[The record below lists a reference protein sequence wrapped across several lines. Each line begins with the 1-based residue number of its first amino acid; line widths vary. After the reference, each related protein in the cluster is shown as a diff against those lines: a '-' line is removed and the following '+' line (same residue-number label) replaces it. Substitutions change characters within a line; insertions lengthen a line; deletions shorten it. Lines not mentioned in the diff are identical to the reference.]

1 MPGRLTVFV
10 TALVALDL
18 SVGALGF
25 SLSDK
30 PLSFLI
36 SENAD
41 KISSLKEVAAAIASD
56 APEDDV
62 FYLRYALAGADEE
75 EMKSRLEENVRW
87 RSSGEGRLVCDAAKV
102 AIEKATS
109 GDDWNNDPVRA
120 AAPYASVVND
130 FITEASIVTTS
141 SRAGDLIY
149 CIRAASI
156 DDTALMNAISVEN
169 LANFFL
175 YTKEVNAAV
184 ANQRSIG
191 SDRLV
196 CVCTANDLS
205 GVKVIGG
212 SAEFRKALSAASRRG
227 NELYPTAERAKS
239 SSQPSSATYSTGQ
252 DLYAAVSRRGSKE
265 DQVCAW
271 AAIRRYC
278 AERNIGRKWR
288 RWKQTRQLLDRG
300 GGANLF
306 GLRAAAADLFHVP
319 VGTHD

>member
-62 FYLRYALAGADEE
+62 FYLRYALTGADEE

-212 SAEFRKALSAASRRG
+212 SAEFRKALSAASQKA
-227 NELYPTAERAKS
+227 NELYPTLS
-239 SSQPSSATYSTGQ
+239 GPSLLLNLPRLLTALVKIFTPLFPEEVRKKIKFARGPLSDVTALNEILAGSGG
-252 DLYAAVSRRGSKE
+252 DGSKRDNFLTAVE
-265 DQVCAW
+265 ELIYSD
-271 AAIRRYC
+271 
-278 AERNIGRKWR
+278 
-288 RWKQTRQLLDRG
+288 
-300 GGANLF
+300 
-306 GLRAAAADLFHVP
+306 
-319 VGTHD
+319 

>member
-62 FYLRYALAGADEE
+62 FYLRYALTGADEE

-212 SAEFRKALSAASRRG
+212 SAEFRKALSAASRKS
-227 NELYPTAERAKS
+227 NELYPCLSGPSLLLNLPRLLTALVKIFTPLFPEEVRKKIKFARGPLS
-239 SSQPSSATYSTGQ
+239 DVTALNEILAGSGG
-252 DLYAAVSRRGSKE
+252 DGSKRDNFLTAVE
-265 DQVCAW
+265 ELIYSD
-271 AAIRRYC
+271 
-278 AERNIGRKWR
+278 
-288 RWKQTRQLLDRG
+288 
-300 GGANLF
+300 
-306 GLRAAAADLFHVP
+306 
-319 VGTHD
+319 

>member
-1 MPGRLTVFV
+1 M
-10 TALVALDL
+10 TALVAFDL

-41 KISSLKEVAAAIASD
+41 KISSLKEAAAAIASD

-62 FYLRYALAGADEE
+62 FYLRYALTGADEE

-169 LANFFL
+169 LAHFFL

-212 SAEFRKALSAASRRG
+212 SAEFRKALSAASQKA
-227 NELYPTAERAKS
+227 NELYPTLS
-239 SSQPSSATYSTGQ
+239 GPSLLLNLPRLLTALVKIFTPLFPEEVRKKIKFARGPLSDVTALNEILAGSGG
-252 DLYAAVSRRGSKE
+252 DGSKRDNFLTAVE
-265 DQVCAW
+265 ELIYSD
-271 AAIRRYC
+271 
-278 AERNIGRKWR
+278 
-288 RWKQTRQLLDRG
+288 
-300 GGANLF
+300 
-306 GLRAAAADLFHVP
+306 
-319 VGTHD
+319 

>member
-1 MPGRLTVFV
+1 MAGRLTVFV

-41 KISSLKEVAAAIASD
+41 KISSLKEAAAAIASD

-62 FYLRYALAGADEE
+62 FYLRYALTGADEE

-169 LANFFL
+169 LAIFFL

-212 SAEFRKALSAASRRG
+212 SAEFRKALSAASQKA
-227 NELYPTAERAKS
+227 NELYPTLS
-239 SSQPSSATYSTGQ
+239 GPSLLLNLPRLLTALVKIFTPLFPEEVRKKIKFARGPLSDVTALNEILAGSGG
-252 DLYAAVSRRGSKE
+252 DGSKRDNFLTAVE
-265 DQVCAW
+265 ELIYSD
-271 AAIRRYC
+271 
-278 AERNIGRKWR
+278 
-288 RWKQTRQLLDRG
+288 
-300 GGANLF
+300 
-306 GLRAAAADLFHVP
+306 
-319 VGTHD
+319 

>member
-1 MPGRLTVFV
+1 MAGRLTVFA

-30 PLSFLI
+30 PVSFLI

-62 FYLRYALAGADEE
+62 FYLRYALTGADEE

-109 GDDWNNDPVRA
+109 GDVWNNDPVRA

-156 DDTALMNAISVEN
+156 DDTALMSAISVEN
-169 LANFFL
+169 LAHFFL

-212 SAEFRKALSAASRRG
+212 SAEFRKALSAASQKA
-227 NELYPTAERAKS
+227 NELYPTLS
-239 SSQPSSATYSTGQ
+239 GPSLLLNLPRLLTALVKIFTPLFPEEVRKKIKFARGPLSDVTALNEILAGSGG
-252 DLYAAVSRRGSKE
+252 DGSKRDNFLTAVE
-265 DQVCAW
+265 ELIYSD
-271 AAIRRYC
+271 
-278 AERNIGRKWR
+278 
-288 RWKQTRQLLDRG
+288 
-300 GGANLF
+300 
-306 GLRAAAADLFHVP
+306 
-319 VGTHD
+319 

>member
-1 MPGRLTVFV
+1 MAGRLTVFA

-30 PLSFLI
+30 PVSFLL

-62 FYLRYALAGADEE
+62 FYLRYALTGADEE

-130 FITEASIVTTS
+130 FITETSTVTTT
-141 SRAGDLIY
+141 SRSGDLIY

-156 DDTALMNAISVEN
+156 DDTALMNAISIEN

-212 SAEFRKALSAASRRG
+212 SAEFRKALSAASQKA
-227 NELYPTAERAKS
+227 NELYPTLS
-239 SSQPSSATYSTGQ
+239 GPSLLLNLPRLLTALVKIFTPLFPEEVRKKIKFARGPLSDVTALNEILAGSGG
-252 DLYAAVSRRGSKE
+252 DGSKRDNFLTAVE
-265 DQVCAW
+265 ELIYSD
-271 AAIRRYC
+271 
-278 AERNIGRKWR
+278 
-288 RWKQTRQLLDRG
+288 
-300 GGANLF
+300 
-306 GLRAAAADLFHVP
+306 
-319 VGTHD
+319 

>member
-1 MPGRLTVFV
+1 MAGRLAVFV

-41 KISSLKEVAAAIASD
+41 KISSLKEAAAAIASD

-62 FYLRYALAGADEE
+62 FYLRYALTGADEE

-169 LANFFL
+169 LAHFFL

-212 SAEFRKALSAASRRG
+212 SAEFRKALSAASQKA
-227 NELYPTAERAKS
+227 NELYPTLS
-239 SSQPSSATYSTGQ
+239 GPSLLLNLPRLLTALVKIFTPLFPEEVRKKIKFARGPLSDVTALNEILAGSGG
-252 DLYAAVSRRGSKE
+252 DGSKRDNFLTAVE
-265 DQVCAW
+265 ELIYSD
-271 AAIRRYC
+271 
-278 AERNIGRKWR
+278 
-288 RWKQTRQLLDRG
+288 
-300 GGANLF
+300 
-306 GLRAAAADLFHVP
+306 
-319 VGTHD
+319 

>member
-227 NELYPTAERAKS
+227 NELYPTLS
-239 SSQPSSATYSTGQ
+239 GPSLLLNLPRLLTALVKIFTPLFPEEVRKKIKFARGPLSDVTALNEILAGSGG
-252 DLYAAVSRRGSKE
+252 DGSKRDNFLTAVE
-265 DQVCAW
+265 ELIYSD
-271 AAIRRYC
+271 
-278 AERNIGRKWR
+278 
-288 RWKQTRQLLDRG
+288 
-300 GGANLF
+300 
-306 GLRAAAADLFHVP
+306 
-319 VGTHD
+319 

>member
-1 MPGRLTVFV
+1 MAGRLTVFA

-30 PLSFLI
+30 PVSFLL

-62 FYLRYALAGADEE
+62 FYLRYALTGADEE

-169 LANFFL
+169 LAHFFL

-212 SAEFRKALSAASRRG
+212 SAEFRKALSAASQKA
-227 NELYPTAERAKS
+227 NELYPTLS
-239 SSQPSSATYSTGQ
+239 GPSLLLNLPRLLTALVKIFTPLFPEEVRKKIKFARGPLSDVTALNEILAGSGG
-252 DLYAAVSRRGSKE
+252 DGSKRDNFLTAVE
-265 DQVCAW
+265 ELIYSD
-271 AAIRRYC
+271 
-278 AERNIGRKWR
+278 
-288 RWKQTRQLLDRG
+288 
-300 GGANLF
+300 
-306 GLRAAAADLFHVP
+306 
-319 VGTHD
+319 

>member
-62 FYLRYALAGADEE
+62 FYLRYALTGADEE

-169 LANFFL
+169 LAIFFL

-212 SAEFRKALSAASRRG
+212 SAEFRKALSAVSQRA
-227 NELYPTAERAKS
+227 NELYPTLS
-239 SSQPSSATYSTGQ
+239 GPSLLLNLPRLLTALVKIFTPLFPEEVRKKIKFARGPLSDVTALNEILAGSGG
-252 DLYAAVSRRGSKE
+252 DGSKRDNFLTAVE
-265 DQVCAW
+265 ELIYSD
-271 AAIRRYC
+271 
-278 AERNIGRKWR
+278 
-288 RWKQTRQLLDRG
+288 
-300 GGANLF
+300 
-306 GLRAAAADLFHVP
+306 
-319 VGTHD
+319 

>member
-1 MPGRLTVFV
+1 MAGRLTVFA

-30 PLSFLI
+30 PVSILL

-62 FYLRYALAGADEE
+62 FYLRYALTGADEE

-169 LANFFL
+169 LAHFFL

-212 SAEFRKALSAASRRG
+212 SAEFRKALSAASQKA
-227 NELYPTAERAKS
+227 NELYPTLS
-239 SSQPSSATYSTGQ
+239 GPSLLLNLPRLLTALVKIFTPLFPEEVRKKIKFARGPLSDVTALNEILAGSGG
-252 DLYAAVSRRGSKE
+252 DGSKRDNFLTAVE
-265 DQVCAW
+265 ELIYSD
-271 AAIRRYC
+271 
-278 AERNIGRKWR
+278 
-288 RWKQTRQLLDRG
+288 
-300 GGANLF
+300 
-306 GLRAAAADLFHVP
+306 
-319 VGTHD
+319 

>member
-62 FYLRYALAGADEE
+62 FYLRYALTGADEE

-212 SAEFRKALSAASRRG
+212 SAEFRKALSAASQRG
-227 NELYPTAERAKS
+227 NELYPNLSGPSLLLNLPRLLTALVKIFTPLFPEEVRKKIKFARGPLS
-239 SSQPSSATYSTGQ
+239 DVTALNEILAGSGG
-252 DLYAAVSRRGSKE
+252 DGSKRDNFLTAVE
-265 DQVCAW
+265 ELIYSD
-271 AAIRRYC
+271 
-278 AERNIGRKWR
+278 
-288 RWKQTRQLLDRG
+288 
-300 GGANLF
+300 
-306 GLRAAAADLFHVP
+306 
-319 VGTHD
+319 

>member
-1 MPGRLTVFV
+1 MAGRLTVFA

-30 PLSFLI
+30 PVSFLL

-62 FYLRYALAGADEE
+62 FYLRYALTGADEE

-109 GDDWNNDPVRA
+109 GDVWNNDPVRA

-169 LANFFL
+169 LAHFFL

-212 SAEFRKALSAASRRG
+212 SAEFRKALSAASQKA
-227 NELYPTAERAKS
+227 NELYPTLS
-239 SSQPSSATYSTGQ
+239 GPSLLLNLPRLLTALVKIFTPLFPEEVRKKIKFARGPLSDVTALNEILAGSGG
-252 DLYAAVSRRGSKE
+252 DGSKRDNFLTAVE
-265 DQVCAW
+265 ELIYSD
-271 AAIRRYC
+271 
-278 AERNIGRKWR
+278 
-288 RWKQTRQLLDRG
+288 
-300 GGANLF
+300 
-306 GLRAAAADLFHVP
+306 
-319 VGTHD
+319 

>member
-62 FYLRYALAGADEE
+62 FYLRYALTGADEE

-169 LANFFL
+169 LAIFFL

-212 SAEFRKALSAASRRG
+212 SAEFRKALSAASQRA
-227 NELYPTAERAKS
+227 NELYPSLSGPSLLLNLPRLLTALVKIFTPLFPEEVRKKIKFARGPLS
-239 SSQPSSATYSTGQ
+239 DVTALNEILAGSGG
-252 DLYAAVSRRGSKE
+252 DGSKRDNFLTAVE
-265 DQVCAW
+265 ELIYSD
-271 AAIRRYC
+271 
-278 AERNIGRKWR
+278 
-288 RWKQTRQLLDRG
+288 
-300 GGANLF
+300 
-306 GLRAAAADLFHVP
+306 
-319 VGTHD
+319 

>member
-169 LANFFL
+169 LAIFFL

-212 SAEFRKALSAASRRG
+212 SAEFRKALSAASQRA
-227 NELYPTAERAKS
+227 NELYPSLSGPSLLLNLPRLLTALVKIFTPLFPEEVRKKIKFARGPLS
-239 SSQPSSATYSTGQ
+239 DVTALNEILAGSGG
-252 DLYAAVSRRGSKE
+252 DGSKRDNFLTAVE
-265 DQVCAW
+265 ELIYSD
-271 AAIRRYC
+271 
-278 AERNIGRKWR
+278 
-288 RWKQTRQLLDRG
+288 
-300 GGANLF
+300 
-306 GLRAAAADLFHVP
+306 
-319 VGTHD
+319 

>member
-1 MPGRLTVFV
+1 MVGCLTVFA

-18 SVGALGF
+18 PVGALGF
-25 SLSDK
+25 SLSEK
-30 PLSFLI
+30 PVSNLL

-41 KISSLKEVAAAIASD
+41 TISSLKEAAAAIASD

-62 FYLRYALAGADEE
+62 FYLRYALTGAEEE
-75 EMKSRLEENVRW
+75 EMKSRLEQNVRW
-87 RSSGEGRLVCDAAKV
+87 RSSDEGRLVCEAAKV

-120 AAPYASVVND
+120 AAPYASVVNG

-156 DDTALMNAISVEN
+156 DDTALMSAISVEN
-169 LANFFL
+169 LAKFFL

-184 ANQRSIG
+184 ANQRSID

-205 GVKVIGG
+205 GIKIVGG
-212 SAEFRKALSAASRRG
+212 SAEFRKALSAVSRKS
-227 NELYPTAERAKS
+227 NELYP
-239 SSQPSSATYSTGQ
+239 SAIHRHNPPWSGRWIFC
-252 DLYAAVSRRGSKE
+252 LPVIYACFRYLGNLLVRRGQGRSGDWKV
-265 DQVCAW
+265 VCGCVGDSH
-271 AAIRRYC
+271 RHPV
-278 AERNIGRKWR
+278 AE
-288 RWKQTRQLLDRG
+288 L
-300 GGANLF
+300 
-306 GLRAAAADLFHVP
+306 
-319 VGTHD
+319 

>member
-30 PLSFLI
+30 PVSILL

-62 FYLRYALAGADEE
+62 FYLRYALTGADEE

-169 LANFFL
+169 LAHFFL

-212 SAEFRKALSAASRRG
+212 SAEFRKALSAASQRG
-227 NELYPTAERAKS
+227 NELYPNLSGPSLLLNLPRLLTALVKIFTPLFPEEVRKKIKFARGPLS
-239 SSQPSSATYSTGQ
+239 DVTALNEILAGSGG
-252 DLYAAVSRRGSKE
+252 DGSKRDNFLTAVE
-265 DQVCAW
+265 ELIYSD
-271 AAIRRYC
+271 
-278 AERNIGRKWR
+278 
-288 RWKQTRQLLDRG
+288 
-300 GGANLF
+300 
-306 GLRAAAADLFHVP
+306 
-319 VGTHD
+319 

>member
-1 MPGRLTVFV
+1 MAGRLTVFV

-41 KISSLKEVAAAIASD
+41 KISSLKEAAAAIASD

-62 FYLRYALAGADEE
+62 FYLRYALTGADEE

-169 LANFFL
+169 LAHFFL

-212 SAEFRKALSAASRRG
+212 SAEFRKALSAASQKA
-227 NELYPTAERAKS
+227 NELYPTLS
-239 SSQPSSATYSTGQ
+239 GPSLLLNLPRLLTALVKIFTPLFPEEVRKKIKFARGPLSDVTALNEILAGSGG
-252 DLYAAVSRRGSKE
+252 DGSKRDNFLTAVE
-265 DQVCAW
+265 ELIYSD
-271 AAIRRYC
+271 
-278 AERNIGRKWR
+278 
-288 RWKQTRQLLDRG
+288 
-300 GGANLF
+300 
-306 GLRAAAADLFHVP
+306 
-319 VGTHD
+319 

>member
-62 FYLRYALAGADEE
+62 FYLRYALTGADEE

-169 LANFFL
+169 LAHFFL

-212 SAEFRKALSAASRRG
+212 SAEFRKALSAASQKA
-227 NELYPTAERAKS
+227 NELYPTLS
-239 SSQPSSATYSTGQ
+239 GPSLLLNLPRLLTALVKIFTPLFPEEVRKKIKFARGPLSDVTALNEILAGSGG
-252 DLYAAVSRRGSKE
+252 DGSKRDNFLTAVE
-265 DQVCAW
+265 ELIYSD
-271 AAIRRYC
+271 
-278 AERNIGRKWR
+278 
-288 RWKQTRQLLDRG
+288 
-300 GGANLF
+300 
-306 GLRAAAADLFHVP
+306 
-319 VGTHD
+319 

>member
-62 FYLRYALAGADEE
+62 FYLRYALTGADEE

-212 SAEFRKALSAASRRG
+212 SAEFRKALSAVSQRA
-227 NELYPTAERAKS
+227 NELYPTLS
-239 SSQPSSATYSTGQ
+239 GPSLLLNLPRLLTALVKIFTPLFPEEVRKKIKFARGPLSDVTALNEILAGSGG
-252 DLYAAVSRRGSKE
+252 DGSKRDNFLTAVE
-265 DQVCAW
+265 ELIYSD
-271 AAIRRYC
+271 
-278 AERNIGRKWR
+278 
-288 RWKQTRQLLDRG
+288 
-300 GGANLF
+300 
-306 GLRAAAADLFHVP
+306 
-319 VGTHD
+319 

>member
-1 MPGRLTVFV
+1 MAGRLTVFA

-30 PLSFLI
+30 PVSILL

-62 FYLRYALAGADEE
+62 FYLRYALTGADEE

-212 SAEFRKALSAASRRG
+212 SAEFRKALSAASQKA
-227 NELYPTAERAKS
+227 NELYPTLS
-239 SSQPSSATYSTGQ
+239 GPSLLLNLPRLLTALVKIFTPLFPEEVRKKIKFARGPLSDVTALNEILAGSGG
-252 DLYAAVSRRGSKE
+252 DGSKRDNFLTAVE
-265 DQVCAW
+265 ELIYSD
-271 AAIRRYC
+271 
-278 AERNIGRKWR
+278 
-288 RWKQTRQLLDRG
+288 
-300 GGANLF
+300 
-306 GLRAAAADLFHVP
+306 
-319 VGTHD
+319 

>member
-1 MPGRLTVFV
+1 MAGRLTVFV
-10 TALVALDL
+10 TALVAFDL

-30 PLSFLI
+30 PVSFLI

-62 FYLRYALAGADEE
+62 FYLRYALTGADEE

-169 LANFFL
+169 LAKFFL

-212 SAEFRKALSAASRRG
+212 SAEFRKALSAASQKA
-227 NELYPTAERAKS
+227 NELYPTLS
-239 SSQPSSATYSTGQ
+239 GPSLLLNLPRLLTALVKIFTPLFPEEVRKKIKFARGPLSDVTALNEILAGSGG
-252 DLYAAVSRRGSKE
+252 DGSKRDNFLTAVE
-265 DQVCAW
+265 ELIYSD
-271 AAIRRYC
+271 
-278 AERNIGRKWR
+278 
-288 RWKQTRQLLDRG
+288 
-300 GGANLF
+300 
-306 GLRAAAADLFHVP
+306 
-319 VGTHD
+319 

>member
-1 MPGRLTVFV
+1 MAGRLTVFA

-30 PLSFLI
+30 PVSILL

-62 FYLRYALAGADEE
+62 FYLRYALTGADEE

-109 GDDWNNDPVRA
+109 GDVWNNDPVRA

-156 DDTALMNAISVEN
+156 DDTALMSAISVEN
-169 LANFFL
+169 LAHFFL

-212 SAEFRKALSAASRRG
+212 SAEFRKALSAASQKA
-227 NELYPTAERAKS
+227 NELYPTLS
-239 SSQPSSATYSTGQ
+239 GPSLLLNLPRLLTALVKIFTPLFPEEVRKKIKFARGPLSDVTALNEILAGSGG
-252 DLYAAVSRRGSKE
+252 DGSKRDNFLTAVE
-265 DQVCAW
+265 ELIYSD
-271 AAIRRYC
+271 
-278 AERNIGRKWR
+278 
-288 RWKQTRQLLDRG
+288 
-300 GGANLF
+300 
-306 GLRAAAADLFHVP
+306 
-319 VGTHD
+319 

>member
-62 FYLRYALAGADEE
+62 FYLRYALTGADEE

-169 LANFFL
+169 LAHFFL

-212 SAEFRKALSAASRRG
+212 SAEFRKALSAASQRG
-227 NELYPTAERAKS
+227 NELYPNLSGPSLLLNLPRLLTALVKIFTPLFPEEVRKKIKFARGPLS
-239 SSQPSSATYSTGQ
+239 DVTALNEILAGSGG
-252 DLYAAVSRRGSKE
+252 DGSKRDNFLTAVE
-265 DQVCAW
+265 ELIYSD
-271 AAIRRYC
+271 
-278 AERNIGRKWR
+278 
-288 RWKQTRQLLDRG
+288 
-300 GGANLF
+300 
-306 GLRAAAADLFHVP
+306 
-319 VGTHD
+319 

>member
-1 MPGRLTVFV
+1 MAGRLTVFV
-10 TALVALDL
+10 TALVAFDL

-30 PLSFLI
+30 PVSFLI

-62 FYLRYALAGADEE
+62 FYLRYALTGADEE

-169 LANFFL
+169 LAHFFL

-212 SAEFRKALSAASRRG
+212 SAEFRKALSAASQKA
-227 NELYPTAERAKS
+227 NELYPTLS
-239 SSQPSSATYSTGQ
+239 GPSLLLNLPRLLTALVKIFTPLFPEEVRKKIKFARGPLSDVTALNEILAGSGG
-252 DLYAAVSRRGSKE
+252 DGSKRDNFLTAVE
-265 DQVCAW
+265 ELIYSD
-271 AAIRRYC
+271 
-278 AERNIGRKWR
+278 
-288 RWKQTRQLLDRG
+288 
-300 GGANLF
+300 
-306 GLRAAAADLFHVP
+306 
-319 VGTHD
+319 

>member
-1 MPGRLTVFV
+1 MAGRLTVFV
-10 TALVALDL
+10 TALVAFDL

-30 PLSFLI
+30 PVSFLL

-62 FYLRYALAGADEE
+62 FYLRYALTGADEE

-169 LANFFL
+169 LAHFFL

-212 SAEFRKALSAASRRG
+212 SAEFRKALSAASQKA
-227 NELYPTAERAKS
+227 NELYPTLS
-239 SSQPSSATYSTGQ
+239 GPSLLLNLPRLLTALVKIFTPLFPEEVRKKIKFARGPLSDVTALNEILAGSGG
-252 DLYAAVSRRGSKE
+252 DGSKRDNFLTAVE
-265 DQVCAW
+265 ELIYSD
-271 AAIRRYC
+271 
-278 AERNIGRKWR
+278 
-288 RWKQTRQLLDRG
+288 
-300 GGANLF
+300 
-306 GLRAAAADLFHVP
+306 
-319 VGTHD
+319 

>member
-1 MPGRLTVFV
+1 MAGRLTVFV

-41 KISSLKEVAAAIASD
+41 KISSLKEAAAAIASD

-62 FYLRYALAGADEE
+62 FYLRYALTGADEE

-169 LANFFL
+169 LAHFFL

-212 SAEFRKALSAASRRG
+212 SAEFRKALSAASQKA
-227 NELYPTAERAKS
+227 NELYPTLS
-239 SSQPSSATYSTGQ
+239 GPSLLLNLPRLLTALVKIFTPLFPEEVRKKIKFARGPLSDVTALNEILAGSGS
-252 DLYAAVSRRGSKE
+252 DGSKRDNFLTAVE
-265 DQVCAW
+265 ELIYSD
-271 AAIRRYC
+271 
-278 AERNIGRKWR
+278 
-288 RWKQTRQLLDRG
+288 
-300 GGANLF
+300 
-306 GLRAAAADLFHVP
+306 
-319 VGTHD
+319 

>member
-62 FYLRYALAGADEE
+62 FYLRYALTGADEE

-169 LANFFL
+169 LAIFFL

-212 SAEFRKALSAASRRG
+212 SAEFRKALSAASRKS
-227 NELYPTAERAKS
+227 NELYPCLSGPSLLLNLPRLLTALVKIFTPLFPEEVRKKIKFARGPLS
-239 SSQPSSATYSTGQ
+239 DVTALNEILAGSGG
-252 DLYAAVSRRGSKE
+252 DGSKRDNFLTAVE
-265 DQVCAW
+265 ELIYSD
-271 AAIRRYC
+271 
-278 AERNIGRKWR
+278 
-288 RWKQTRQLLDRG
+288 
-300 GGANLF
+300 
-306 GLRAAAADLFHVP
+306 
-319 VGTHD
+319 